1 MVKQNKTAFWP
12 NLDSQET
19 LGSILTV
26 KLALKWEKIHTI
38 DIPNNILTRAKQAIG
53 NTTKHIQV
61 SINNCYSAICF

>member
-12 NLDSQET
+12 NLDPQET

-38 DIPNNILTRAKQAIG
+38 DIPNNILTRAKQGI
-53 NTTKHIQV
+53 
-61 SINNCYSAICF
+61 